1 MHPLRTI
8 LAVSF
13 FLAIVVATAFGFLL
27 SRVAAGPARLNP
39 VEIVGLSGAVFAVIL
54 IPWAAVTAWAFR
66 RAGGLEMLTER
77 AHRIAGGAFDEVVAD
92 REFHGELDDLARN
105 IEEMRQVVIRQRRS
119 FDEQRATMQQI
130 LAGLGEGLIA
140 VSSGGRIVFSNR
152 RAAEIFGR
160 QGDLSG
166 RSFLEIVQRQPFVRA
181 IDRALGGEA
190 SSDRSSIAADGGE
203 RQIEIR
209 VFPLASSEIAAVA
222 LFIDMTTVERLQ
234 RVRRDF
240 LDDFSHEVRTP
251 LAGLRSA
258 AESFDQGPL
267 PADTEEHLRR
277 IMLRQIGRIE
287 RLVRD
292 IAELNRIESGEL
304 ALERRPIDLGRLLEE
319 LCDDFA
325 GRPES
330 RNARIVFRGEPFR
343 ADLDATRVQQIVSNL
358 MDNAL
363 THGGGE
369 GEVAVELSRGDG
381 EAIVRVSDEG
391 EGIPPLEIERIFHRF
406 YRVDRSRSQERPG
419 LGLGLA
425 ITKHLVLLHGG
436 TIRAENRAG
445 GGALFEVRL
454 PV

>member
-8 LAVSF
+8 LAISF
-13 FLAIVVATAFGFLL
+13 ALAIVVAAAFGFLL
-27 SRVAAGPARLNP
+27 ARAGAGPAVVNRT
-39 VEIVGLSGAVFAVIL
+39 EILGLSAAVFIIVL
-54 IPWAAVTAWAFR
+54 LPWAAASAWAFR
-66 RAGGLEMLTER
+66 RAADLESLTVR
-77 AHRIAGGAFDEVVAD
+77 AHEIARGSWDEALAD
-92 REFHGELDDLARN
+92 RVFHGELDDLARN
-105 IEEMRQVVIRQRRS
+105 LEEMRQVLIRQRRS
-119 FDEQRATMQQI
+119 FDEQRATMQEI

-140 VSSGGRIVFSNR
+140 VNAKGRIVFSNQ
-152 RAAEIFGR
+152 RAAEMFGR
-160 QGDLSG
+160 HGDLAG
-166 RSFLEIVQRQPFVRA
+166 RSFLEIVQRQPLVRA
-181 IDRALGGEA
+181 FDRALRGQA
-190 SSDRSSIAADGGE
+190 SSERATIAAEGAE

-258 AESFDQGPL
+258 AETFDQGPL
-267 PADTEEHLRR
+267 APETEEQLRR

-287 RLVRD
+287 RLVQD

-304 ALERRPIDLGRLLEE
+304 ALERRPIDLALLLEE

-330 RNARIVFRGEPFR
+330 RNLVIAFRGGPFS
-343 ADLDATRVQQIVSNL
+343 ANLDATRVQQIFSNL
-358 MDNAL
+358 LDNAL
-363 THGGGE
+363 KHGGGR
-369 GEVAVELSRGDG
+369 GEILVELRDG
-381 EAIVRVSDEG
+381 GNEAIVRVSDEG
-391 EGIPPLEIERIFHRF
+391 EGIPPEEIERIFHRF
-406 YRVDRSRSQERPG
+406 YRVDKSRSQETPG

-436 TIRAENRAG
+436 TIRAENRSG
-445 GGALFEVRL
+445 GGATFEVRL

>member
-13 FLAIVVATAFGFLL
+13 ALAVVVAAAFGFLL
-27 SRVAAGPARLNP
+27 SRAGVGPSSLSGI
-39 VEIVGLSGAVFAVIL
+39 EIAGLSAAVFIVVL
-54 IPWAAVTAWAFR
+54 IPWAAVSAWAFR
-66 RAGGLEMLTER
+66 RAADLETLTDR
-77 AHRIAGGAFDEVVAD
+77 AHQIARGSVGQTVAD
-92 REFHGELDDLARN
+92 REFHGELDDLARD

-119 FDEQRATMQQI
+119 FEEQRATMQEI

-140 VSSGGRIVFSNR
+140 VDARGRIVFSNQ
-152 RAAEIFGR
+152 RAVEMFGR
-160 QGDLSG
+160 RGDLAG
-166 RSFLEIVQRQPFVRA
+166 RSFLEIVQRQQLVQAF
-181 IDRALGGEA
+181 DLALRGEA
-190 SSDRSSIAADGGE
+190 SSGRAAIAADGVE
-203 RQIEIR
+203 RQIEMR
-209 VFPLASSEIAAVA
+209 VFPLLSPDIAAVA

-234 RVRRDF
+234 RIRRDF

-267 PADTEEHLRR
+267 TPDTEEQLRR

-287 RLVRD
+287 RLVQD

-304 ALERRPIDLGRLLEE
+304 TLARSPIDLARLLED

-330 RNARIVFRGEPFR
+330 RNVKIFFRGDSLPANVDPARIQQIFSNLLDNAIKHGGSRGE
-343 ADLDATRVQQIVSNL
+343 IS
-358 MDNAL
+358 
-363 THGGGE
+363 
-369 GEVAVELSRGDG
+369 VELRERGH
-381 EAIVRVSDEG
+381 EALVRVSDRG
-391 EGIPPLEIERIFHRF
+391 EGIPPEEVERIFHRF
-406 YRVDRSRSQERPG
+406 YRVDKSRSQETPG

-436 TIRAENRAG
+436 TVRAENRPE
-445 GGALFEVRL
+445 GGAVFEVML
-454 PV
+454 PR